1 MPVKLII
8 SVAPVFNRRGKPMS
22 GLVEARFG
30 DELLFRVTS
39 EPLLDGARKLIE
51 LGHDPG
57 AVVHLVRTD
66 RPHVVA
72 MKARLG
78 TRPRGPRLLSAL
90 RSLEGH
96 FPRQRPRAHAFKS
109 GGPIPAYP
117 ACPNASMTKVSP

>member
-8 SVAPVFNRRGKPMS
+8 SIAPVFDRRGKPI
-22 GLVEARFG
+22 
-30 DELLFRVTS
+30 
-39 EPLLDGARKLIE
+39 DGARKLIE

-78 TRPRGPRLLSAL
+78 TAAAYTVR
-90 RSLEGH
+90 EGH
-96 FPRQRPRAHAFKS
+96 ACSPRFVRWKAPRYGSVRAPMRLTAPAVPQQPKRISEATQRVPEAA
-109 GGPIPAYP
+109 P
-117 ACPNASMTKVSP
+117 